1 MSPTLVLILALLATH
16 AGLKLDYQMDAD
28 MAKQMLERENYLHQ
42 QMTQLLQ
49 EIEEGS
55 TVMVEDPL
63 LSTPQQHWLFW
74 SPAAAALVL
83 LTGGCWLARRRKR
96 ASASCREQ
104 ESSSSK
110 DKGEKK
116 ESSKSK
122 EVNKTVSSHSEKKTK
137 EQESSIC
144 KEKGDEQENSR
155 SNKKA
160 KEQVSS
166 RCKGKGDEWQSSST
180 KDKVNEQEKLK
191 GPRSSFSSLAVPV
204 PSPMDA
210 FKQNLSSTSKQLKE
224 LVGDLL
230 GICRM
235 FSKRNFMPEL
245 HPATGTSTSETWSIH
260 ENSINYRLLV
270 ILRPPCGHSF
280 SLGPKE
286 QLPASCSCIRVVL
299 ECMCS
304 REQLL
309 GKMWCFLHR
318 SGDQLLS
325 DQDSYLLDT
334 LCTGN
339 YLDVE
344 KVACWVQMLVTSAWL
359 LLPQSRH
366 CQLTVL
372 PSCRSCRF
380 QLTGTPGRQI
390 TTEMV
395 FAVQQGSS
403 GAYVSLE

>member
-16 AGLKLDYQMDAD
+16 PGSKLDYQMDAD

-42 QMTQLLQ
+42 QMTRLLQ

-55 TVMVEDPL
+55 TDMVEDPL
-63 LSTPQQHWLFW
+63 LSAPQQHWLFW

-110 DKGEKK
+110 DKGDKK
-116 ESSKSK
+116 ESSRSK
-122 EVNKTVSSHSEKKTK
+122 EVNKKVSSHSEKKTK

-144 KEKGDEQENSR
+144 KEKGDEQESSR

-160 KEQVSS
+160 KEQ
-166 RCKGKGDEWQSSST
+166 
-180 KDKVNEQEKLK
+180 
-191 GPRSSFSSLAVPV
+191 
-204 PSPMDA
+204 
-210 FKQNLSSTSKQLKE
+210 QNLSSTSKQLKE

-245 HPATGTSTSETWSIH
+245 HPATGTSTSEAWSIH

-309 GKMWCFLHR
+309 GKTWCFLHR
-318 SGDQLLS
+318 SGDHLLS

-339 YLDVE
+339 YLDVK
-344 KVACWVQMLVTSAWL
+344 KVVCWVQMLVTSAWL

>member
-28 MAKQMLERENYLHQ
+28 MVKQMLERENYLHQ
-42 QMTQLLQ
+42 QMTRLLQ

-55 TVMVEDPL
+55 TDMVEDPL
-63 LSTPQQHWLFW
+63 LSAPQQHWLLW

-110 DKGEKK
+110 DKGDKK
-116 ESSKSK
+116 ESSRSK
-122 EVNKTVSSHSEKKTK
+122 EVNKKVSSHSEKKTK

-144 KEKGDEQENSR
+144 KEKGDEQNSR
-155 SNKKA
+155 SNKKV

-166 RCKGKGDEWQSSST
+166 RYKGKGDEWQSSST
-180 KDKVNEQEKLK
+180 KDNANEQEKLK
-191 GPRSSFSSLAVPV
+191 GPRSSVSSLAVPV

-224 LVGDLL
+224 LVDDLL

-245 HPATGTSTSETWSIH
+245 HPATGTSTSEAWSIH

-286 QLPASCSCIRVVL
+286 QLPGSCSCIRVVL

-304 REQLL
+304 RDQLL

-372 PSCRSCRF
+372 PSYRSCRF